1 MPPKVAPITAEQ
13 WEKIFL
19 VLVDGRCGGSNRA
32 WAWLRGHTLGFST
45 LQRKSTRKI
54 PAHTKGCGALSSD
67 RYAVTRRAHLAAL
80 HTGGS
85 LGSGFRSP
93 PRREEARTRDPA
105 DPGRCSRCAAA
116 LIRAAD
122 APCAYRVA
130 CPRLCCRLSTPL
142 AAISPHPTARCG
154 HTHTAALQQVAA
166 CAPSLPLYA
175 HRIALALASGPPQ
188 CLRSCPRTRA

>member
-1 MPPKVAPITAEQ
+1 MADLADE
-13 WEKIFL
+13 
-19 VLVDGRCGGSNRA
+19 RA
-32 WAWLRGHTLGFST
+32 HHEPQNARRTH
-45 LQRKSTRKI
+45 
-54 PAHTKGCGALSSD
+54 AGARTD
-67 RYAVTRRAHLAAL
+67 DAVTSRDHLAAL

-85 LGSGFRSP
+85 PRRVGSGFRSFRWRCR

-116 LIRAAD
+116 LTRAAN

-154 HTHTAALQQVAA
+154 HTHTAALQQAAA

-175 HRIALALASGPPQ
+175 HRIALALASGPLQ

>member
-1 MPPKVAPITAEQ
+1 MPPKVAPIAAEQ

-32 WAWLRGHTLGFST
+32 WAWLRSQGHTLGFST

-67 RYAVTRRAHLAAL
+67 RHAVTRRAHLAAL

-93 PRREEARTRDPA
+93 PAPRSGTDARSRRSRTLQPLR
-105 DPGRCSRCAAA
+105 SAA
-116 LIRAAD
+116 LARAAN
-122 APCAYRVA
+122 APCAYLVA
-130 CPRLCCRLSTPL
+130 GPRLCCRLSTPL

-154 HTHTAALQQVAA
+154 HTHTAAL
-166 CAPSLPLYA
+166 
-175 HRIALALASGPPQ
+175 HALRRFRSMHTASP
-188 CLRSCPRTRA
+188 